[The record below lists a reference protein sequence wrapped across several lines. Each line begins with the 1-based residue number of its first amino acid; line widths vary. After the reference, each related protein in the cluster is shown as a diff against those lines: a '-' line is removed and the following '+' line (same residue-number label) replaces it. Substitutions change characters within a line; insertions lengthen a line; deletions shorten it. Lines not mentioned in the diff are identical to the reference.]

1 MKKWVRIVSWLPVWL
16 IGGVLTLLLIALM
29 VIQLPLVKKGLAN
42 LVERVANEQLN
53 GSLEIGSL
61 KGNFFTTLRL
71 NDVLIKQDGDTL
83 AYLEAL
89 DLTYTLPPL
98 FKGQVTVKRI
108 ALINPYLCLQQ
119 GADSSWNVARLLKPQ
134 PEPDKPLPNDT
145 SKTALTIR
153 IEQFLVSNGRLN
165 LQTLNPTIP
174 KGVDSLLLDASVL
187 LAGDKQVLKLHAFR
201 FKTAQPYLRL
211 KLFQANLDKQ
221 GNLVRLSNL
230 NVATLTNSLAMD
242 GVVDLST
249 QTPSNLTLT
258 TAPLHLEEF
267 ATFLPEGVTLKAH
280 PALGLQAGLDG
291 DRLELAIGLT
301 HLEQGLNLHMVGLHV
316 VDYLKKTGHTPVSY
330 NLDLALERFNI
341 DDWTGLR
348 LLNTGL
354 NGNLTVIG
362 QGLDPKTLQAD
373 VNLDVQ
379 RISLYGHDVDA
390 LKLVA
395 GYQAGNLEAALSGE
409 GSFGSLHVQP
419 KVTDLMGRQAYTLNM
434 QADLVNLSAFLDTG
448 LRLPPLRIAT
458 FLQGQGFDGGR
469 VAVDSL
475 ALLTKTLDLSLKGLY
490 QAKGPSDLNL
500 SLNLSDAAELRTL
513 AKLDSLDLKGTLNL
527 ALRGNLEALNATL
540 DLALTGIRHGSTAF
554 DSLRFQ
560 TAGSIHALKA
570 LDMSSH
576 LKLDAIKADLNT
588 IIHLG
593 ENMGIDVSGL
603 NLAYQS
609 MAWQQDSGV
618 AAISLGPDAYAIR
631 HLHLTSS
638 APSGTQRVS
647 VDGQLNFKGEQS
659 LRLNLDS
666 LNLEALLKPFAPELQ
681 VAGLFNLEA
690 VLRGPAAAPV
700 LQTNLRLD
708 QGRYDNIDLGVL
720 TGTIDHTEKHLQL
733 SFQLRPPGDGK
744 VLVNG
749 HWPTDFRF
757 DSLRFDLAPTKQTPL
772 SGDLLIERLPLALAK
787 PFVPVDLLEGWLDG
801 HINLTGNLE
810 IPYPQGSVFLSQGK
824 VEVNRFGVHY
834 NTVEAGISV
843 AGKAISLDTF
853 LIKSRKGDLQAKGGY
868 QGDRSAINVKFHQFR
883 PIDHKQYNLALN
895 GQTSLT
901 LHPDSGSFS
910 GDLTIPSAEIYLPA
924 LLQLMGQPA
933 SPNQS
938 KPLLV
943 QAVEDREQAELAQSN
958 LKKEGAATT
967 GGDRSTTSDNDTLSK
982 PAGDLFN
989 NLRGDL
995 RIFIPRNTWIKND
1008 DMRLELA
1015 GDLNLVKQAA
1025 YPELFGH
1032 IDVVRGQY
1040 NLLGKVFVI
1049 QSGTVTFNGGKALMP
1064 SLAIEAA
1071 YTFRDTERLQRRL
1084 LINVTGEAT
1093 APKLAFSLDDE
1104 PLSEGDAL
1112 SYILFGSRMDA
1123 LGASSQQNLDQDIDV
1138 AGMAQSAAIS
1148 LLTSQLTKVVGQAFD
1163 VDYISYK
1170 NNQNTGTGSF
1180 VVGKYITNNLFA
1192 SYERNFGSAI
1202 EQDNQLAEYEMTL
1215 EYELFRYLFL
1225 QLTSSPIKNGFD
1237 VVFKVAVP

>member
-61 KGNFFTTLRL
+61 EGNFFTTLRL

-98 FKGQVTVKRI
+98 LKGQMVVKQI
-108 ALINPYLCLQQ
+108 TLIHPYLNLQQ
-119 GADSSWNVARLLKPQ
+119 AADSSWNVARLIKPQ
-134 PEPDKPLPNDT
+134 AAPEASAPKDT
-145 SKTALTIR
+145 GKTALTIQIDR
-153 IEQFLVSNGRLN
+153 LLVGNGQLD
-165 LQTLNPTIP
+165 LQTLNPTLP
-174 KGVDSLLLDASVL
+174 KRVDSLQLDASVL
-187 LAGDKQVLKLHAFR
+187 VAGDKQSLQLHAFS
-201 FKTAQPYLRL
+201 FQTIQPYLRL
-211 KLFQANLDKQ
+211 DRFHLILDKQ
-221 GNLVRLSNL
+221 GDLVRLSDVTL
-230 NVATLTNSLAMD
+230 ATASNTLSLS
-242 GVVDLST
+242 GVIDLST

-258 TAPLHLEEF
+258 TSPLHLEEV
-267 ATFLPEGVTLKAH
+267 AAFLPEGVALKAH

-291 DRLELAIGLT
+291 ERLELAMGLT
-301 HLEQGLNLHMVGLHV
+301 YLDQGLSLHLVGLHV
-316 VDYLKKTGHTPVSY
+316 VDYLKKTGQTPVSY
-330 NLDLALERFNI
+330 DLDLAMERFNI
-341 DDWTGLR
+341 DDWTGFTQ
-348 LLNTGL
+348 LNTGM
-354 NGNLTVIG
+354 NGNLAVKG
-362 QGLDPKTLQAD
+362 QGLDPQTLEAT
-373 VNLDVQ
+373 VNLNLKGA
-379 RISLYGHDVDA
+379 SLYGHAVDA

-409 GSFGSLHVQP
+409 GSFGRLHVQP
-419 KVTDLMGRQAYTLNM
+419 KVTDLMGRQRFVLNL
-434 QADLVNLSAFLDTG
+434 QADLINVSTFLDTS
-448 LRLPPLRIAT
+448 LNLPPLHLHTA
-458 FLQGQGFDGGR
+458 LHGQGFNGNQ

-475 ALLTKTLDLSLKGLY
+475 RLLTKTLDLYLQGSY
-490 QAKGPSDLNL
+490 QAKGASDLALTLNL
-500 SLNLSDAAELRTL
+500 SEASELRAL
-513 AKLDSLDLKGTLNL
+513 ANMDNLDLKGVLTI
-527 ALRGNLEALNATL
+527 ALQGSLEALNATL
-540 DLALTGIRHGSTAF
+540 DLGLTGFRLDSLAF
-554 DSLRFQ
+554 DSLRFH
-560 TAGSIHALKA
+560 TAGSIHALKT
-570 LDMSSH
+570 LDLGSQLS
-576 LKLDAIKADLNT
+576 LDAFNTNLNT
-588 IIHLG
+588 VINLG
-593 ENMGIDVSGL
+593 DTLGINLSGL
-603 NLAYQS
+603 NLTYEELV
-609 MAWQQDSGV
+609 WHQDSGTAV
-618 AAISLGPDAYAIR
+618 ISVGPAAYAI
-631 HLHLTSS
+631 HHVNLSS
-638 APSGTQRVS
+638 QAPTGTQRLA
-647 VDGQLNFKGEQS
+647 VDGRIDRHGEQAFT
-659 LRLNLDS
+659 LRLDS
-666 LNLEALLKPFAPELQ
+666 LDLETLIKRFAPELQ
-681 VAGLFNLEA
+681 ASGLFNLDA
-690 VLRGPAAAPV
+690 VLTGSAAAPL
-700 LQTNLRLD
+700 LQTHLRLD
-708 QGRYDNIDLGVL
+708 KGRYNNIDFGAL
-720 TGTIDHTEKHLQL
+720 TGSIRQVDKNLHVGFEL
-733 SFQLRPPGDGK
+733 SPPGEGQ
-744 VLVNG
+744 VWVNG
-749 HWPTDFRF
+749 QWPTDFRL
-757 DSLRFDLAPTKQTPL
+757 DSLRFGLAPTKQTPL
-772 SGDLLIERLPLALAK
+772 TGELILKGLPLALAK
-787 PFVPVDLLEGWLDG
+787 PFVPVDDLEGFLNG
-801 HINLTGNLE
+801 RVNLTGSLAAPN
-810 IPYPQGSVFLSQGK
+810 PQGSISLTQGK
-824 VEVNRFGVHY
+824 VDVNRFGVHY

-853 LIKSRKGDLQAKGGY
+853 LIKSRKGDLQAKGAHH
-868 QGDRSAINVKFHQFR
+868 QDTSAMILWFNQFR
-883 PIDHKQYNLALN
+883 PIDHTHYNLVLD
-895 GQTSLT
+895 GQTELA
-901 LHPDSGSFS
+901 LHADSGRFAGS
-910 GDLTIPSAEIYLPA
+910 LTIPRAEIYLPA
-924 LLQLMGQPA
+924 LLQLMGQNTP
-933 SPNQS
+933 PIQP

-943 QAVEDREQAELAQSN
+943 QAMEDRETAEPTHLTIG
-958 LKKEGAATT
+958 KAAAPDTVAPV
-967 GGDRSTTSDNDTLSK
+967 STTPDTLTK
-982 PAGDLFN
+982 PPSNLFN

-1093 APKLAFSLDDE
+1093 APKLAFSLDEE

-1123 LGASSQQNLDQDIDV
+1123 LGASSQQNLDQDVDV

-1202 EQDNQLAEYEMTL
+1202 EQNDQLAEYEMTL
-1215 EYELFRYLFL
+1215 EYELFRFLFL

-1237 VVFKVAVP
+1237 VVFKVTVP

>member
-16 IGGVLTLLLIALM
+16 IGGVLILLLMALLA
-29 VIQLPLVKKGLAN
+29 IQLPLVKKGLAN

-71 NDVLIKQDGDTL
+71 NEILIKQDGDTL

-89 DLTYTLPPL
+89 DLAYTLPPL

-108 ALINPYLCLQQ
+108 ALINPYLSLQQ

-153 IEQFLVSNGRLN
+153 IDQFLVSNGRLN

-221 GNLVRLSNL
+221 GDLVRLSNL

-341 DDWTGLR
+341 NDWTGLR

-419 KVTDLMGRQAYTLNM
+419 RVTDLMGRQAYALNL
-434 QADLVNLSAFLDTG
+434 QADLHDVSAFVDTT
-448 LRLPPLRIAT
+448 LRVPPLQIRSA
-458 FLQGQGFDGGR
+458 LHGQGFDR
-469 VAVDSL
+469 SRISVDSL
-475 ALLTKTLDLSLKGLY
+475 RLLTNTLDLFLQGDYQTKGN
-490 QAKGPSDLNL
+490 SDLSL
-500 SLNLSDAAELRTL
+500 TLNLKDASELRTL
-513 AKLDSLDLKGTLNL
+513 AKMDNLDLKGVLTV
-527 ALRGNLEALNATL
+527 ALQGSLEALNATL
-540 DLALTGIRHGSTAF
+540 DLGLTGIRLDSMAF

-560 TAGSIHALKA
+560 TAGSLHTLKT
-570 LDMSSH
+570 LDLSSH
-576 LKLDAIKADLNT
+576 LKLDAFSTDLNT
-588 IIHLG
+588 VVTLG
-593 ENMGIDVSGL
+593 DTLGINLSGL
-603 NLAYQS
+603 KLAYE
-609 MAWQQDSGV
+609 ALVWHQDSSTANILV
-618 AAISLGPDAYAIR
+618 SPAAYAIH
-631 HLHLTSS
+631 HLYLSS
-638 APSGTQRVS
+638 QAPTGTQRLAI
-647 VDGQLNFKGEQS
+647 DGRIDRHGEQAFT
-659 LRLNLDS
+659 LRLDS
-666 LNLEALLKPFAPELQ
+666 LNLETLIKRFAPELQ
-681 VAGLFNLEA
+681 ASGLFNLDA
-690 VLRGPAAAPV
+690 VLTGSAAAP
-700 LQTNLRLD
+700 LLHTTLRLD
-708 QGRYDNIDLGVL
+708 QGRYTNIGFGDL
-720 TGTIDHTEKHLQL
+720 TGTIRHHDKNLNVGIEL
-733 SFQLRPPGDGK
+733 SPPGEGR
-744 VLVNG
+744 VLVSG
-749 HWPTDFRF
+749 QWPTNFRL

-772 SGDLLIERLPLALAK
+772 SGELILKNLPLTLAK
-787 PFVPVDLLEGWLDG
+787 PFVPVDVLEGFLDG
-801 HINLTGNLE
+801 RINLTGNLE
-810 IPYPQGSVFLSQGK
+810 TPHPQGSVTLTQGK
-824 VEVNRFGVHY
+824 IDVNRFGVHY
-834 NTVEAGISV
+834 NTVEASIGM

-853 LIKSRKGDLQAKGGY
+853 LLKSRKGNLQAKGGY
-868 QGDRSAINVKFHQFR
+868 QGDHSAINLWFNQFR
-883 PIDHKQYNLALN
+883 PIDHTHYNLVLD
-895 GQTSLT
+895 GQTELA
-901 LHPDSGSFS
+901 LHADSGTFS
-910 GDLTIPSAEIYLPA
+910 GSLTIPRAEIYLPA
-924 LLQLMGQPA
+924 LLQLLGQPTP
-933 SPNQS
+933 PNQP

-943 QAVEDREQAELAQSN
+943 QAMEDRETAEPTN
-958 LKKEGAATT
+958 LTIGKAVAPGTVAPV
-967 GGDRSTTSDNDTLSK
+967 STAPDTLSK
-982 PAGDLFN
+982 LPGDLFN

-1025 YPELFGH
+1025 YPEIFGQ

-1049 QSGTVTFNGGKALMP
+1049 QSGTITFNGGKALMP

-1093 APKLAFSLDDE
+1093 APKLTFSLDDE

-1123 LGASSQQNLDQDIDV
+1123 LGTSKQHNLDQEIDV

-1215 EYELFRYLFL
+1215 EYELFRFLFL

-1237 VVFKVAVP
+1237 VVFKVTVP